1 MFFTLALKN
10 IFSRKSSLI
19 IIVFISFIFTLLF
32 LVNNFFD
39 ETEKGISQTYTDSF
53 TGDFIIRPVSKYPI
67 SLLGDDTPLT
77 GELTKLDILPQYLD
91 IKQILETNTKVKN
104 TVNQLTDVAR
114 LQRSEFE
121 LDSFVF
127 GIDAR
132 DYTSLLSGIEILEG
146 KAFSEDEKGIM
157 LSSKIAKD
165 AKVGVGDFIEIIM
178 VEGMSV
184 SIRSLPITAIY
195 DYPMYTEVLNRIV
208 LVNADSLREL
218 KNISNTQLIDD
229 SAIQGENTKLLDS
242 SPDFDSLDDLFNDL
256 FSDAS
261 FVDAIY
267 NDDLLFAE
275 STEEF
280 ETENTA
286 WNFIIGQVED
296 GQSISHTIRQ
306 LNSSF
311 KRASIPVEAVNW
323 RAAAGATASYLY
335 FLRLILNIGVIII
348 LLSGF
353 IIINNTL
360 SIHVIDRTQEIGS
373 MRAIGAKK
381 SFIALLFLSETL
393 VLTLLASLCA
403 IIFGLSI
410 QTILNASSIS
420 IKNDFLMQLIG
431 SEILHLSN
439 SIKSFTIL
447 LLASFGLT
455 LLSWFSPVKTALSVS
470 PLNAMRETQ

>member
-10 IFSRKSSLI
+10 IFSRKSSII
-19 IIVFISFIFTLLF
+19 IIVFITLVFTLLF